1 MIALVTGGAGFIG
14 VNFIRALL
22 AEGGRVRVL
31 DNLESA
37 VPGGLDGLSIDLHQA
52 DVRDVAAV
60 RSAVAGVDAVFHLAA
75 QTGVPVSLER
85 PDQDFSVN
93 VRGTFELLQMC
104 RAAGVKRFVLASSL
118 APLAGSPHPLD
129 ELSPVRPRSPYGA
142 GKAAAEA
149 YCLAFHEAFGLDTV
163 VLRFANVYGPWSSV
177 KTSVVAQF
185 IRSGLD
191 GRPLVVDGDGRQT
204 RDFIHVSDLVTALVA
219 AGRADGAAGGV
230 YHIATGVETAIAG
243 VAEQVRS
250 HLGLPPSSIRFGPGR
265 VGDAVR
271 SVADP
276 GRARMAL
283 GWEPGV
289 DIGTGIA
296 NTCDWFVRRFT
307 SAQADRS

>member
-14 VNFIRALL
+14 VNFVRALL
-22 AEGGRVRVL
+22 AQGGRVRVL
-31 DNLESA
+31 DTLESA
-37 VPGGLDGLSIDLHQA
+37 VPGGLDGLPIDLHQS

-75 QTGVPVSLER
+75 QTGVPISLER
-85 PDQDFSVN
+85 PDQDFSIN
-93 VRGTFELLQMC
+93 VHGTFDLLQTC

-149 YCLAFHEAFGLDTV
+149 YCLAFYEAFSLDTV

-219 AGRADGAAGGV
+219 AACAGGVAGGV
-230 YHIATGVETAIAG
+230 YHIATGVETA
-243 VAEQVRS
+243 VAEVAEHVRD
-250 HLGLPPSSIRFGPGR
+250 HLALPLSSVTFGPR
-265 VGDAVR
+265 RAGDAVR

-276 GRARMAL
+276 SRARMAL
-283 GWEPGV
+283 GWEPRI
-289 DIGTGIA
+289 DITAGIA

-307 SAQADRS
+307 LARS

>member
-31 DNLESA
+31 DTLESA

-52 DVRDVAAV
+52 DVRDTAAV
-60 RSAVAGVDAVFHLAA
+60 RSVVAGVDMVFHLAA

-85 PDQDFSVN
+85 PEQDFSVN
-93 VRGTFELLQMC
+93 VHATFELLQMC

-118 APLAGSPHPLD
+118 APLAGSPHPLT
-129 ELSPVRPRSPYGA
+129 ELSPARPRSPYGA
-142 GKAAAEA
+142 SKVAAEA
-149 YCLAFHEAFGLDTV
+149 YCLAFHEAFSLDTV

-219 AGRADGAAGGV
+219 AARADGVAGGV
-230 YHIATGVETAIAG
+230 YHIATGVETAVAE
-243 VAEQVRS
+243 VAEQVRD
-250 HLGLPPSSIRFGPGR
+250 HLALPLSSVTFGPR
-265 VGDAVR
+265 RAGDAVR

-276 GRARMAL
+276 SRAKMAL
-283 GWEPGV
+283 GWEPRI
-289 DIGTGIA
+289 DITAGIA

-307 SAQADRS
+307 LARS